1 MEKVII
7 AITGMPGTGKALAS
21 SVASELGLPVYVLGD
36 VIRNEAKAKGI
47 PPTGE
52 NLGKLMLEIRK
63 KEGKGVVARKLIPT
77 IKKERHKIVIVE
89 GIRSLEEVKE
99 LRNFCK
105 VVILGIHSSPVERF
119 QRLSKRGRSDDPKSW
134 DDFTIRDERELKVGI
149 GNVIALSDFMIL
161 NDSTINE
168 FKNRINNH
176 LKNFLSLQNEFEQ
189 VQKRIKEI

>member
-1 MEKVII
+1 MKKVII

-21 SVASELGLPVYVLGD
+21 NVARELGLPVYVLGD

-47 PPTGE
+47 LPTGE

-63 KEGKGVVARKLIPT
+63 KEGKGIVARKLIPI
-77 IKKERHKIVIVE
+77 IKKERNKFVIVE

-99 LRNFCK
+99 LRNFYN
-105 VVILGIHSSPVERF
+105 VVILGIHSSPTQRF

-134 DDFTIRDERELKVGI
+134 NDFAERDERELKVGI

-161 NDSTINE
+161 NDSTIDK
-168 FKNRINNH
+168 FKNGINSH
-176 LKNFLSLQNEFEQ
+176 LKSFLFSQNKF
-189 VQKRIKEI
+189 K